1 MAFTNLEK
9 TDIVL
14 IYGHSNLAQQIYGE
28 TFPQRILP
36 NSRTFVN
43 VVQHLR
49 EFGRFEMN
57 KRDLSR
63 QREDRILVG
72 EEDIFDEIEN
82 QPGTS
87 TRHLANHRGIS

>member
-1 MAFTNLEK
+1 
-9 TDIVL
+9 
-14 IYGHSNLAQQIYGE
+14 
-28 TFPQRILP
+28 
-36 NSRTFVN
+36 
-43 VVQHLR
+43 VQHLR